1 MISTRFTELTGC
13 SVPVQQAPIGDLA
26 RTPALP
32 MAVARAGGHG
42 MLAAVTASPA
52 ELEPVLAELAAGAS
66 RAWGVN
72 VVLPLTPRDS
82 IELAAERAPLV
93 DFHQGYPDASLV
105 ELVHRG
111 GGLATWQV
119 GTAAEARAAEDAG
132 CDVVVAQGIEAAGFT
147 RGRAGMLAL
156 LQEVLEAVSVPV
168 LAGGGIGTARGVAA
182 VLAAG
187 AAGVRIGTRFIAAVE
202 AGADPRYL
210 RALAAARAED
220 TVLTD
225 RFSPPGVPIEARAIR
240 TAAAAGDPF
249 FAGESTGAVHRAQPA
264 AEILG
269 ELADGAEQ
277 LLLEAAR
284 LTREP
289 AA

>member
-52 ELEPVLAELAAGAS
+52 ELEPVLA
-66 RAWGVN
+66 
-72 VVLPLTPRDS
+72 
-82 IELAAERAPLV
+82 ELAAERAPLV